1 MQEVIF
7 LALFISVILFE
18 KKKSTTACLFR
29 GIVYS
34 LGSVIM
40 FLTTLGVIVLYVKTV
55 LHLKERGFPE
65 NIFEMF
71 RGIMMTCIMLT
82 ILTLSKITGVLL
94 TKNAL
99 NEKEQFHTLK

>member
-7 LALFISVILFE
+7 LTLFISVILFE
-18 KKKSTTACLFR
+18 KRKSAIACLFR

-40 FLTTLGVIVLYVKTV
+40 FLTTLGVIVLYVKIV

-71 RGIMMTCIMLT
+71 RGIMMTCIMLA
-82 ILTLSKITGVLL
+82 ILILSKITMVLL
-94 TKNAL
+94 AENAL